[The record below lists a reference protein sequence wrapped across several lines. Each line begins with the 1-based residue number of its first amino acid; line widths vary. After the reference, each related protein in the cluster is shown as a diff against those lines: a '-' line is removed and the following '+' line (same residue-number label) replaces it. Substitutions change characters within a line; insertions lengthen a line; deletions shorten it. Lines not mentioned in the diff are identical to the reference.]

1 MISKTERSSFAI
13 SLLGKLREAEVPY
26 ALLRNFEEVI
36 DGSYK
41 DIDLICPPLCARKI
55 IAIIKAQDNVRGL
68 KVIQRYSRCQVS
80 IRLEERVGN
89 ISVDLDFQLPMAE
102 VGFQESIFSKLG
114 TKTIIFSDLGTR
126 EISVSG
132 IEIILLD
139 QPSEI
144 LTLKHHC
151 LIKPKEKYKNRIAEL
166 RRLGYREKE
175 KALVLRSKMLN
186 FPRRTLVVG
195 KAVFLWAGNRF
206 SMWEKL
212 FI

>member
-1 MISKTERSSFAI
+1 
-13 SLLGKLREAEVPY
+13 
-26 ALLRNFEEVI
+26 
-36 DGSYK
+36 
-41 DIDLICPPLCARKI
+41 
-55 IAIIKAQDNVRGL
+55 
-68 KVIQRYSRCQVS
+68 
-80 IRLEERVGN
+80 
-89 ISVDLDFQLPMAE
+89 MAE

-166 RRLGYREKE
+166 KRLGYREKE

-186 FPRRTLVVG
+186 FPRRTLVLG

-206 SMWEKL
+206 SLWEKL